1 MITIIVV
8 GVVAAVAIFIITRKG
23 KQQQAPK
30 PVSKP
35 VQEVEV
41 KEEPVKT
48 PPAKPKPVRKKTVRK
63 KKVVKPAAET
73 PSVNDSTD
81 TVEDVVEK

>member
-8 GVVAAVAIFIITRKG
+8 GVVAAVAIFIITKRG

-30 PVSKP
+30 PASKP
-35 VQEVEV
+35 VQEVQV
-41 KEEPVKT
+41 KEEPIKT
-48 PPAKPKPVRKKTVRK
+48 PPTKPKPVRKKAVRK
-63 KKVVKPAAET
+63 KKAVKPASEI

-81 TVEDVVEK
+81 TVEDVQEK